1 MKRRTVFRFD
11 DPYRASATAS
21 TPRNEN
27 VSIDPDRSAAVV
39 VENTNPSSR
48 TSQDFSRDG
57 DTARRGGYTSRRRV
71 ANFPRR
77 GFSIIPLAAFGLEEE
92 KGGEREAKTARNE
105 ADGVLVETTA
115 SSPPL
120 SSALEAGI
128 PRQRVGPFQFRGSPW

>member
-27 VSIDPDRSAAVV
+27 VSIDPDRST

-77 GFSIIPLAAFGLEEE
+77 GFSIIPLAAFGLEER
-92 KGGEREAKTARNE
+92 GGEREAKTARNE
-105 ADGVLVETTA
+105 ADGVLVEMTA

>member
-1 MKRRTVFRFD
+1 MERRTVFRFD

-27 VSIDPDRSAAVV
+27 VSIDPDRST

-77 GFSIIPLAAFGLEEE
+77 GFSIIPLAAFGLEERR
-92 KGGEREAKTARNE
+92 GEREAKTARNE
-105 ADGVLVETTA
+105 ADGVLVEMTA
-115 SSPPL
+115 SSPPP

>member
-27 VSIDPDRSAAVV
+27 VSIDPDRST

-77 GFSIIPLAAFGLEEE
+77 GFSIIPLAAFGLERR
-92 KGGEREAKTARNE
+92 GERGE
-105 ADGVLVETTA
+105 DG
-115 SSPPL
+115 
-120 SSALEAGI
+120 
-128 PRQRVGPFQFRGSPW
+128 QKRG